1 MPRQK
6 FKSVDEYIAAFPKNI
21 QIILQELR
29 QAIRDAAPEA
39 TEVISYQMPAFRLN
53 GNLVWFA
60 AFKNHVGFFPTSSVT
75 EAFKERLL
83 SYKTSKGTI
92 RFPIDEPIPFDLVK
106 EIVRFRVQENSS
118 KVKCD

>member
-118 KVKCD
+118 KVKRD